1 MKSAVAFG
9 LAIAFSVSAASFAQD
24 SIVGS
29 YQGSYAITN
38 ARGPVE
44 IGVTLVIASVNEG
57 KLTGTGTYHFGAC
70 RGDYPLVGSL
80 KENAIGLRSTAKGGA
95 AGDCGFGFKGTVEG
109 NRLVGNIGKYEVVLR
124 K

>member
-9 LAIAFSVSAASFAQD
+9 LAIAFAPSAVSFAQD

-29 YQGSYAITN
+29 YKGSYLFTGGRA
-38 ARGPVE
+38 PVE
-44 IGVTLVIASVNEG
+44 IGVTLVIASVDEG
-57 KLTGTGTYHFGAC
+57 KLTGTGTYHFGSC

-109 NRLVGNIGKYEVVLR
+109 NQLVGNIGRYEVVLR

>member
-9 LAIAFSVSAASFAQD
+9 LAVAFSVSAASFAQD
-24 SIVGS
+24 SVVGT
-29 YQGSYAITN
+29 YKGSFPLAT

-44 IGVTLVIASVNEG
+44 IGVTLVIASVDEG
-57 KLTGTGTYHFGAC
+57 KLTGTGTYHSGAC
-70 RGDYPLVGSL
+70 LGDYPVVGSV
-80 KENAIGLRSTAKGGA
+80 KENAIGLRSTKKGGA

-109 NRLVGNIGKYEVVLR
+109 NRLVGNIGRYDVVLR